1 MIECKATMHI
11 GKKYSLRHNV
21 RDFDS
26 RRWNTDGHI
35 NESRSCM
42 NEVLVNVNLRD
53 FFKETFADAIE
64 KYNEKNKS
72 KHADRCTT
80 VNKYFQEQK
89 RKAQET
95 ILQFGNAETYT
106 EIVEQFGQQ
115 KANEFYKK
123 ALKNTFEKWQ
133 EDNPSLRVFGA
144 YVHMDEAT
152 PHLHLDW
159 LPVAESSRGL
169 TTRVSLEG
177 ALKQIGFARGKSDKY
192 DKTPYK
198 RWLSDRRQ
206 SYENFWQE
214 TADELLGKDVI
225 KVLQSEPATHPHQ
238 ETWEHREV
246 QKGLAK
252 VTDFVTGKGAKKV
265 AAAEEIIANA
275 KQINKALCDEGNQR
289 IAAAQRREGAATRKE
304 KAANNIM
311 AQSVKVKNAL
321 EHNAKMLNARIAKH
335 NIIVEKEIQR
345 RLAPS
350 NFAQLHQQENER
362 YLQKQRSIFTE
373 SIEYL
378 QEKGREKQQ
387 QNQEL
392 FEKAKHKTAKKT
404 KGEWER

>member
-123 ALKNTFEKWQ
+123 AF
-133 EDNPSLRVFGA
+133 D
-144 YVHMDEAT
+144 
-152 PHLHLDW
+152 
-159 LPVAESSRGL
+159 
-169 TTRVSLEG
+169 
-177 ALKQIGFARGKSDKY
+177 
-192 DKTPYK
+192 
-198 RWLSDRRQ
+198 
-206 SYENFWQE
+206 
-214 TADELLGKDVI
+214 
-225 KVLQSEPATHPHQ
+225 
-238 ETWEHREV
+238 
-246 QKGLAK
+246 
-252 VTDFVTGKGAKKV
+252 
-265 AAAEEIIANA
+265 
-275 KQINKALCDEGNQR
+275 
-289 IAAAQRREGAATRKE
+289 
-304 KAANNIM
+304 
-311 AQSVKVKNAL
+311 
-321 EHNAKMLNARIAKH
+321 
-335 NIIVEKEIQR
+335 IV
-345 RLAPS
+345 
-350 NFAQLHQQENER
+350 
-362 YLQKQRSIFTE
+362 
-373 SIEYL
+373 
-378 QEKGREKQQ
+378 
-387 QNQEL
+387 
-392 FEKAKHKTAKKT
+392 
-404 KGEWER
+404 